1 MSSLDSPNVGSEVEA
16 GLQDTLS
23 ARSRSASSKPPS
35 SSSSGGI
42 SDPTKTASA
51 KKTAMS
57 STVKIRKTVMV
68 IEPPDPKAPGE
79 NLLIVARFDGASGI
93 TRSVVFIAVD
103 FLERSEG
110 FIRGFLRGAENPT
123 LVTEFPTGTPYMM
136 LRRELVRFVSPLD
149 LARYEQALDATM
161 RAEFGTEDP
170 HAGHPH
176 MTMTPEQAAALV
188 NQKGGELPTGMYL

>member
-1 MSSLDSPNVGSEVEA
+1 MSSLASSNVGSEVEA

-57 STVKIRKTVMV
+57 TVKIRKTVMV
-68 IEPPDPKAPGE
+68 IEPPDPKAPGA
-79 NLLIVARFDGASGI
+79 NLLIVARFDGASGL

-103 FLERSEG
+103 YLERSEG
-110 FIRGFLRGAENPT
+110 FIQGFLRSSDPI
-123 LVTEFPTGTPYMM
+123 LVTEFPVGTPYMM

-170 HAGHPH
+170 HTGHPH
-176 MTMTPEQAAALV
+176 VSMTPEQAAALM
-188 NQKGGELPTGMYL
+188 NQKGAELPTGMYL